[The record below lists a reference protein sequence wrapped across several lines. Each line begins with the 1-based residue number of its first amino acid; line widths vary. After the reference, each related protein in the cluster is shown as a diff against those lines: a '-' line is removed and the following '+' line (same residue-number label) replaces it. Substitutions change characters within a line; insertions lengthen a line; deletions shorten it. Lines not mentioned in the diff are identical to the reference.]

1 MKKLT
6 FILGLMLLSLGDCLC
21 KTDTK
26 AAAQKTVAKPKPT
39 AKTEIKP
46 AEQEIAEIIQQI
58 EKYFNSI
65 TTFEADFVQ
74 TDAYG
79 RESFGHFY
87 MKMPSM
93 MKMDY
98 IDPPT
103 HVMIAC
109 ANKIVHY
116 DRELEEKDEIP
127 LSASPLSFLLKRNV
141 NFKRFRIKILKN
153 EEDVL
158 IIRLSRQNA
167 DGAITLVFSKNPFL
181 LREWFIIEDIRRPQ
195 NFVQITLFNWRYGQP
210 IDDAEFKKFSSHGH
224 NDQIKRQ

>member
-6 FILGLMLLSLGDCLC
+6 FIFGLVLSFHDFLC
-21 KTDTK
+21 AQGTATGAATK
-26 AAAQKTVAKPKPT
+26 FGTKSATKS
-39 AKTEIKP
+39 

-65 TTFEADFVQ
+65 TTFEADFIQ
-74 TDAYG
+74 TDGYG
-79 RESFGHFY
+79 RESSGHFY

-103 HVMIAC
+103 HVMIAR

-127 LSASPLSFLLKRNV
+127 LSASPLSFILNRNISLK
-141 NFKRFRIKILKN
+141 KLRIKLLKN
-153 EEDVL
+153 EADVL
-158 IIRLSRQNA
+158 IIQLSRRNS

-181 LREWFIIEDIRRPQ
+181 LREWFIIEDTRRPQ

-210 IDDAEFKKFSSHGH
+210 IDDAEFQKFSSHG
-224 NDQIKRQ
+224 NGS